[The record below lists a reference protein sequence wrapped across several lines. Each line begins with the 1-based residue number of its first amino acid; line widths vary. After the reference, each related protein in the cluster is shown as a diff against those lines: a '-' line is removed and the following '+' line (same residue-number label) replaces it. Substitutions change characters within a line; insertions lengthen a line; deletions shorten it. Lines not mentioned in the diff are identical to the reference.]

1 MPGNDEPT
9 TSYGLLSLLQIKS
22 TTGWSRFTEIYS
34 PIVYGW
40 ARRAGLQDTDA
51 ADITQEVFRSVVRG
65 IGGFENRT
73 TGSFRGWL
81 WTITRNHIR
90 MWFRKQQR
98 TPTALGGTNHGLE
111 QLPDWT
117 DSEIVPNESAVRDE
131 LIRRAAR
138 AVQSDFAPKTW
149 QAFWRATVDGHTS
162 TEIAH
167 DLGMTTNAV
176 RQARFRV
183 LTRLRDFV
191 EIG

>member
-1 MPGNDEPT
+1 MSGNDEPT

-22 TTGWSRFTEIYS
+22 TTGWQRFTQIYS

-73 TGSFRGWL
+73 VGSFRGWL
-81 WTITRNHIR
+81 WTITRNHVR

-98 TPTALGGTNHGLE
+98 TPVALGGTNHGLQ

-117 DSEIVPNESAVRDE
+117 DSEVVPNENAVRDE
-131 LIRRAAR
+131 LIRRAAEV
-138 AVQSDFAPKTW
+138 VQSDFAPKTW
-149 QAFWRATVDGHTS
+149 QAFWRSTVEGHTS
-162 TEIAH
+162 TEIAE
-167 DLGMTTNAV
+167 DLGMTANAV

-183 LTRLRDFV
+183 LARLRDFV

>member
-1 MPGNDEPT
+1 MSGNDEPT

-22 TTGWSRFTEIYS
+22 TAGWSRFTEIYS

-65 IGGFENRT
+65 IGGFENRSN
-73 TGSFRGWL
+73 GSFRGWL
-81 WTITRNHIR
+81 WTITRNHMRI
-90 MWFRKQQR
+90 WFRKQKQ
-98 TPTALGGTNHGLE
+98 TPTALGGTNHGLQ

-117 DSEIVPNESAVRDE
+117 DSEVIPNENAVRDE
-131 LIRRAAR
+131 LIRRAAT

-149 QAFWRATVDGHTS
+149 QAFWRSTVDGHTS
-162 TEIAH
+162 TEIAK
-167 DLGMTTNAV
+167 DLGMTANAV